1 MVLTSLSSHLK
12 PKMKRRTKIASPPL
26 SLSPS
31 HFSSILAT
39 RAAHISTDFL
49 NKRGSTLV
57 VVAALGRDERVNL
70 CGSLFQAYVQL
81 IEHFGWKSYTILY
94 EDNQGLA
101 QYQKRKITIMRALY
115 F

>member
-1 MVLTSLSSHLK
+1 MHPLLSLS
-12 PKMKRRTKIASPPL
+12 L

-31 HFSSILAT
+31 HFTSILAR

-115 F
+115 C